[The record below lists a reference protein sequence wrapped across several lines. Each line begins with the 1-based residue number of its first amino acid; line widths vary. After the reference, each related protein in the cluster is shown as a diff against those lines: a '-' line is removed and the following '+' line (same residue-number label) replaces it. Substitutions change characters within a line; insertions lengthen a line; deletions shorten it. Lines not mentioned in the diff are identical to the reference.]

1 MLVNHPINKSC
12 RANNNNDPHPIPYRC
27 VVSKERFLFI
37 PQIFHDLRL
46 ELQQIVSQVAVRVGL
61 ARQTA
66 ALQFGDQTV
75 AHLDDVAS
83 VEVTVEEQKAI
94 AAYFLHHLLHH
105 SGYMVGR
112 SGEVDARFPA
122 IGLHD

>member
-1 MLVNHPINKSC
+1 M
-12 RANNNNDPHPIPYRC
+12 
-27 VVSKERFLFI
+27 
-37 PQIFHDLRL
+37 
-46 ELQQIVSQVAVRVGL
+46 RVGL

-105 SGYMVGR
+105 SGYMVRR
-112 SGEVDARFPA
+112 SGEVDFPFPA
-122 IGLHD
+122 LGLYA

>member
-1 MLVNHPINKSC
+1 MS
-12 RANNNNDPHPIPYRC
+12 
-27 VVSKERFLFI
+27 
-37 PQIFHDLRL
+37 LRL

-61 ARQTA
+61 ARQTP

-112 SGEVDARFPA
+112 SGEVDARFSA